1 MLSRVISSGC
11 CTFQTVQ
18 RVPVHSTAP
27 STSSLLTMNPF
38 EAYLHHKGQEY
49 QLHDAMTFPGKLQD
63 QVASQ

>member
-1 MLSRVISSGC
+1 
-11 CTFQTVQ
+11 
-18 RVPVHSTAP
+18 
-27 STSSLLTMNPF
+27 MNPF